1 MKLKLII
8 FSIMLPII
16 SSAQKVEY
24 ALDMVAKDSFYL
36 VEVYT
41 QEPTKESPRGQELI
55 SYKLFRSMGALL
67 DFVNTGMEEA
77 VKNEAESQKALSQA
91 IETKKRLTQI
101 KALTDKKRP

>member
-8 FSIMLPII
+8 FLILLPIL

-24 ALDMVAKDSFYL
+24 ALDMVAKDSFFL

-41 QEPTKESPRGQELI
+41 QAPTPESPRGQELV

-77 VKNEAESQKALSQA
+77 AKSEAESQKALNQA